1 MKLNMINIIFLSCMI
16 IILSSCKQ
24 EKNILTLSANPVIDS
39 ITLPEKWNTRL
50 ELLYKVEVKVLDAQ
64 GFANIDTVRMNVVD
78 PDNSALIFTDNLH
91 DDGAFYY
98 PQDGDVLAGD
108 GVYSNK
114 FYAAQIVSAQSTAEY
129 TIQFTAIDKQGNLSI
144 VQDRSVLFSPNYP
157 PVIGTITAPDTFAVP
172 RLRPVINMT
181 VSDNDGISD
190 ITQAYFESQAVQGQA
205 RIFESDLFN
214 DGNYELHGDEVAGDS
229 VFSVR
234 LDSAFM
240 VDKKGSYLLWF
251 HVLDSFLEKN
261 EVVPWHELYV
271 ANTPPQIVDINL
283 PEVMERPA
291 ASGAYKLGFLTAQ
304 VVDDQ
309 GLADIDSVYFYS
321 RKPDSTLANNGNY
334 FVLVDNGLP
343 FNLNQPLEQGDLQSG
358 DGIYS
363 YSLLVYN
370 TAALGTYTFTF
381 YARDKAGNF
390 SAVQSRTLT
399 IVDNSN

>member
-1 MKLNMINIIFLSCMI
+1 MIKIIFLVGLMS
-16 IILSSCKQ
+16 ILFSCKQ
-24 EKNILTLSANPVIDS
+24 EKNILSLSPNPVIDT
-39 ITLPEKWNTRL
+39 IVLPEKWNTRV

-64 GFANIDTVRMNVVD
+64 GFANIDTVRMDIID
-78 PDNSALIFTDNLH
+78 PNTAALIFTDNLH
-91 DDGAFYY
+91 DDGAFFF
-98 PQDGDVLAGD
+98 PLDGDVLAGD

-114 FYAAQIVSAQSTAEY
+114 YFAAQIVPAQSTAEY
-129 TIQFTAIDKQGNLSI
+129 TIQFSAIDKQGNNSI
-144 VQDRSVLFSPNYP
+144 VKDYPVLFSPNYP

-172 RLRPVINMT
+172 RLRPIIRMT

-190 ITQAYFESQAVQGQA
+190 ISQAYFESQAAQGQA
-205 RIFESDLFN
+205 KIYESNLFN
-214 DGNYELHGDEVAGDS
+214 DGNYELHGDDLAGDS
-229 VFSVR
+229 VFSAR
-234 LDSAFM
+234 LDSSFM

-261 EVVPWHELYV
+261 EVVPAHELFV
-271 ANTPPQIVDINL
+271 ANTPPRIDEVIL

-291 ASGAYKLGFLTAQ
+291 ISGTYKLGFLTAQ

-321 RKPDSTLANNGNY
+321 RKPDSSMANNGEY
-334 FVLVDNGLP
+334 FVLVDNGKP
-343 FNLNQPLEQGDLQSG
+343 FVQNQLLEQGDRQAG

-370 TAALGTYTFTF
+370 NAELGTYTFTF
-381 YARDKAGNF
+381 YARDKAGNL
-390 SAVQSRTLT
+390 SAAQIRTIE

>member
-1 MKLNMINIIFLSCMI
+1 MKLNMINIIYLSGMI

-24 EKNILTLSANPVIDS
+24 DKNILTLSPDPVIDS

-50 ELLYKVEVKVLDAQ
+50 ELLYKIEAKVLDAQ
-64 GFANIDTVRMNVVD
+64 GFNDIDTVRLDVID
-78 PDNSALIFTDNLH
+78 PNTSALIFTDILH
-91 DDGAFYY
+91 DDGACYY

-108 GVYSNK
+108 GVFSNK
-114 FYAAQIVSAQSTAEY
+114 YYAAQIVSVQSTAEY

-144 VQDRSVLFSPNYP
+144 SQDRSVLFSPNYP

-172 RLRPVINMT
+172 RLRPIVQIS
-181 VSDNDGISD
+181 VADNDGISD
-190 ITQAYFESQAVQGQA
+190 ISQAYFESQAVQGQA

-214 DGNYELHGDEVAGDS
+214 DGNYELHGDDVAGDS
-229 VFSVR
+229 VFSAR
-234 LDSAFM
+234 LDSSFM

-261 EVVPWHELYV
+261 EVVPSHELFV
-271 ANTPPQIVDINL
+271 ANTPPRIIDIIL
-283 PEVMERPA
+283 PEVMERPVT
-291 ASGAYKLGFLTAQ
+291 SGAYKLGFLT
-304 VVDDQ
+304 VRVSDDQ

-321 RKPDSTLANNGNY
+321 RKPDSTMANEGKY
-334 FVLVDNGLP
+334 LFLVDNGLP
-343 FNLNQPLEQGDLQSG
+343 FAPNKLLEHGDLQAG

-370 TAALGTYTFTF
+370 TYALGTYTFTF

-390 SAVQSRTLT
+390 STAQIRTLT
-399 IVDNSN
+399 IVDNN